1 MNDSD
6 KQAGNRT
13 VWDSK
18 GTSYDLTGKIG
29 EGAQGMV
36 CTTQY
41 PGVLVKVSKR
51 ATKDPRTADWFKHI
65 SWIARQPLDGL
76 HVARPQSLI
85 VKPRLGYVMELM
97 DGLEPMK
104 MMLESSLTGLREGRG
119 IATYLDSGGMSRR
132 IRVLGKL
139 ARSLASL
146 HGRALAYGDLSPT
159 NVFVSKAHEFSEVW
173 LIDCDNLSVLSREGG
188 QKVYTPD
195 YGAPEILRGES
206 GINTLTDSWSFAVI
220 AFQLLTM
227 LHPLKGELVDDGE
240 PEIED
245 AALHGEF
252 PWIDHP
258 EDKRNQT
265 SAGLPRDQILTK
277 RLRGYF
283 EQCFNTG
290 LSDPEAR
297 PSLAAWA
304 EAFEAASALM
314 TRCDPDTGCGNSF
327 LFNARRECPF
337 CGHVQAAERALLLQH
352 YVHAPLSELGE
363 DAQEQDQ
370 WLRTSDLQLIAFGE
384 TAEIRSSPV
393 GSATYAESPVV
404 CRLELSKD
412 GLWVEPISSVPL
424 VLQREKNQKTEQV
437 RRRTLLK
444 SEWKQESKFA
454 LHIGSTDKL
463 HTAWRFVW

>member
-6 KQAGNRT
+6 KQTNNRT

-29 EGAQGMV
+29 EGGQGMV

-51 ATKDPRTADWFKHI
+51 ATKDPRTVEWFKHI
-65 SWIARQPLDGL
+65 SWIARQSLEGL

-97 DGLEPMK
+97 DGLESMK
-104 MMLESSLTGLREGRG
+104 PMLESSLTGLRENRG
-119 IATYLDSGGMSRR
+119 IATFLDSGGISRR
-132 IRVLGKL
+132 IFVLAKL

-146 HGRALAYGDLSPT
+146 HGRALAYGDLSPA

-173 LIDCDNLSVLSREGG
+173 LIDCDNLSILSREGG

-195 YGAPEILRGES
+195 YGAPEILRSES
-206 GINTLTDSWSFAVI
+206 GINSLTDSWSFAVI

-227 LHPLKGELVDDGE
+227 LHPLKGDMVDQGA
-240 PEIED
+240 PEVED
-245 AALHGEF
+245 AALHGEL

-258 EDKRNQT
+258 DDKRNRT
-265 SAGLPRDQILTK
+265 ESGLPRDQILTK

-283 EQCFNTG
+283 EQCFNAG
-290 LSDPEAR
+290 LNDPDAR

-304 EAFEAASALM
+304 EAFEAASMLL
-314 TRCDPDTGCGNSF
+314 TRCDPDLGCGNAF

-337 CGHVQAAERALLLQH
+337 CGHIQAAERSLLLQH
-352 YVHAPLSELGE
+352 YVHAPLAELGDE
-363 DAQEQDQ
+363 SREQDQ
-370 WLRTSDLQLIAFGE
+370 WLRTSDLQLLYLNSPS
-384 TAEIRSSPV
+384 EIHSSPV
-393 GSATYAESPVV
+393 GSTTYSESPTV
-404 CRLELSKD
+404 CRLELTTE
-412 GLWVEPISSVPL
+412 GLWIEPTSSVPL
-424 VLQREKNQKTEQV
+424 SLQRQKNQKIESI

-444 SEWKQESKFA
+444 TEWKQTSQFA
-454 LHIGSTDKL
+454 LHIGDMGKL

>member
-1 MNDSD
+1 MNDAD

-104 MMLESSLTGLREGRG
+104 LMLESSLTGLRENRG
-119 IATYLDSGGMSRR
+119 IATFLDSGGMSRR

-173 LIDCDNLSVLSREGG
+173 LIDCDNLSVLESRRWAEGL
-188 QKVYTPD
+188 YTGLWRARNPSK
-195 YGAPEILRGES
+195 RKRH
-206 GINTLTDSWSFAVI
+206 NTLTDSWSFAVI

-227 LHPLKGELVDDGE
+227 LHPLKG
-240 PEIED
+240 
-245 AALHGEF
+245 
-252 PWIDHP
+252 
-258 EDKRNQT
+258 
-265 SAGLPRDQILTK
+265 
-277 RLRGYF
+277 
-283 EQCFNTG
+283 
-290 LSDPEAR
+290 
-297 PSLAAWA
+297 
-304 EAFEAASALM
+304 
-314 TRCDPDTGCGNSF
+314 DTG
-327 LFNARRECPF
+327 
-337 CGHVQAAERALLLQH
+337 
-352 YVHAPLSELGE
+352 
-363 DAQEQDQ
+363 
-370 WLRTSDLQLIAFGE
+370 
-384 TAEIRSSPV
+384 
-393 GSATYAESPVV
+393 
-404 CRLELSKD
+404 
-412 GLWVEPISSVPL
+412 
-424 VLQREKNQKTEQV
+424 
-437 RRRTLLK
+437 
-444 SEWKQESKFA
+444 
-454 LHIGSTDKL
+454 
-463 HTAWRFVW
+463 